1 MTDIQARLLACA
13 EPVYRDFTLKLTP
26 GMDPARVIGVRV
38 PPLRAMAREYK
49 GTEEA
54 EAFLAALPHRYYEED
69 NLHAYLIAL
78 EPDFDRCLARVEAFL
93 PYVDNWAT
101 CDTLTPKVFAKNRPA
116 LRSAALRWLHSD
128 RTYTIRFGIKMLM
141 DQFLGEDFFPE
152 AMEQVAA
159 LRSEEYYVNMMVA
172 WYFATAL
179 CKQPQAAM
187 PYLQARRLSRWTH
200 NKAIQKAVESF
211 RITPEQKTTLR
222 ALRWS

>member
-13 EPVYRDFTLKLTP
+13 EPAYRDFTLKLTP

-141 DQFLGEDFFPE
+141 DQF
-152 AMEQVAA
+152 
-159 LRSEEYYVNMMVA
+159 
-172 WYFATAL
+172 FAI
-179 CKQPQAAM
+179 
-187 PYLQARRLSRWTH
+187 RR
-200 NKAIQKAVESF
+200 
-211 RITPEQKTTLR
+211 
-222 ALRWS
+222 